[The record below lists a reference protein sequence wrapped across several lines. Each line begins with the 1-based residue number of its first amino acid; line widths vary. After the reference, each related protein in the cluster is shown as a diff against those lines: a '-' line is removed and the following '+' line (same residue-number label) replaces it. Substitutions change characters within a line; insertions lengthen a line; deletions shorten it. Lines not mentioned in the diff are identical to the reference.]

1 MIFTGQRL
9 LRPAGAWC
17 PAWSRRTTEK
27 SPSLGAVE
35 EDVRDGDVPVNHPSI
50 SSARPCL
57 DLEAGMIAGG
67 VVLVAPSPRPQ
78 VSLLVLGGWDRWWSG
93 RPLALNAAPHHR
105 QVRVLHGWT
114 PAHTEQ
120 TNQQRHLHH
129 QQHHLHHLSLSLP
142 LSPSMI
148 FFFLFRS
155 GSLEA

>member
-1 MIFTGQRL
+1 MFAGAQDMMMPSGCTKGGRAYVPGQRL

-78 VSLLVLGGWDRWWSG
+78 IW
-93 RPLALNAAPHHR
+93 
-105 QVRVLHGWT
+105 
-114 PAHTEQ
+114 
-120 TNQQRHLHH
+120 
-129 QQHHLHHLSLSLP
+129 
-142 LSPSMI
+142 I
-148 FFFLFRS
+148 FRS
-155 GSLEA
+155 LGTPCRCNRSGGRR